1 MGTSKKV
8 VDKNDK
14 ITYIKHR
21 KAGGEVLLS
30 KFKVSNFL
38 SFDDEQTFSM
48 EAGKV
53 RSHIDRIYTD
63 NNAKLLK
70 FMAIYGANA
79 SGKSNLVSAFNFAQM
94 AIIEGIPTRAYVY
107 YCKLNRENKMKS
119 SRFEF
124 TIILDHHKYV
134 YGFDVVISS
143 GSFVSEY
150 LKLIKYGNTYKTIF
164 SRNVLSGEY
173 VVDEYFKSAAI
184 NERLKIYIE
193 DIKSDSSILF
203 LRMMNQNKESLYEAE
218 SEIIIYKQIFNWIK
232 YNLSVN
238 YPDRPITNY
247 SYLIDGSGVEQVG
260 KLLSAFGTGVA
271 EFSVADIPLEKATIK
286 IPNEIMEDIVENLTE
301 QQKRYEKHG
310 IQKIPAIMLRSAEDN
325 SMFIIQ
331 LMDNNVQCKTLE
343 FRHQAT
349 DAIFSIDE
357 ESDGTIRL
365 LDLIEVLLSED
376 TGKVYII
383 DEINRRF
390 HPLLTY
396 KFVEEYLRLA
406 TERNIQLIVTT
417 HESKLMDFDLLR
429 KDEIGFVDK
438 DEEGKSTIFSLDS
451 FGERFDKK
459 VCKAYLKG
467 TYGAIPKFLLK

>member
-150 LKLIKYGNTYKTIF
+150 
-164 SRNVLSGEY
+164 
-173 VVDEYFKSAAI
+173 
-184 NERLKIYIE
+184 
-193 DIKSDSSILF
+193 
-203 LRMMNQNKESLYEAE
+203 
-218 SEIIIYKQIFNWIK
+218 
-232 YNLSVN
+232 
-238 YPDRPITNY
+238 
-247 SYLIDGSGVEQVG
+247 
-260 KLLSAFGTGVA
+260 
-271 EFSVADIPLEKATIK
+271 
-286 IPNEIMEDIVENLTE
+286 
-301 QQKRYEKHG
+301 
-310 IQKIPAIMLRSAEDN
+310 
-325 SMFIIQ
+325 
-331 LMDNNVQCKTLE
+331 
-343 FRHQAT
+343 
-349 DAIFSIDE
+349 
-357 ESDGTIRL
+357 
-365 LDLIEVLLSED
+365 
-376 TGKVYII
+376 
-383 DEINRRF
+383 
-390 HPLLTY
+390 
-396 KFVEEYLRLA
+396 
-406 TERNIQLIVTT
+406 
-417 HESKLMDFDLLR
+417 
-429 KDEIGFVDK
+429 
-438 DEEGKSTIFSLDS
+438 
-451 FGERFDKK
+451 
-459 VCKAYLKG
+459 
-467 TYGAIPKFLLK
+467 

>member
-1 MGTSKKV
+1 M
-8 VDKNDK
+8 
-14 ITYIKHR
+14 
-21 KAGGEVLLS
+21 LS

-38 SFDDEQTFSM
+38 SFDEEQTFTM

-53 RSHIDRIYTD
+53 RSNIDRVYMDSKT
-63 NNAKLLK
+63 KLLK

-79 SGKSNLVSAFNFAQM
+79 SGKSNLVSAFDFAQL
-94 AIIEGIPTRAYVY
+94 ATIGGIPTRAYGC
-107 YCKLNRENKMKS
+107 YCKLNDANKSKVS
-119 SRFEF
+119 HFEF
-124 TIILDHHKYV
+124 TINLDHNKYV
-134 YGFDVVISS
+134 YGFEVIIST

-164 SRNVLSGEY
+164 SRNVLSGTY
-173 VVDEYFKSAAI
+173 VVDEYFKSATI
-184 NERLKIYIE
+184 NERLKIYID
-193 DIKSDSSILF
+193 DIKNDSSILF
-203 LRMMNQNKESLYEAE
+203 LRMMNQNKESLYETE
-218 SEIIIYKQIFNWIK
+218 PEIVIYKQIFNWIK

-238 YPDRPITNY
+238 YPDRPVTNY
-247 SYLIDGSGVEQVG
+247 SYFIDGSGVEQIG
-260 KLLSAFGTGVA
+260 KLLSAFGTGVV
-271 EFSVADIPLEKATIK
+271 EFAIADISIEKATVK
-286 IPNEIMEDIVENLTE
+286 VPREVMEEIIENLTE
-301 QQKRYEKHG
+301 QQKRYEKHE
-310 IQKIPAIMLRSAEDN
+310 IHKTPAIMLRSSEDN

-331 LMDNNVQCKTLE
+331 LIDNNVQCKTLE
-343 FRHQAT
+343 FKHQST

-376 TGKVYII
+376 DGKVYVI

-406 TERNIQLIVTT
+406 TKRNIQLIVTT

-429 KDEIGFVDK
+429 KDEIGFIDK
-438 DEEGKSTIFSLDS
+438 DEDGKSTIFSLDS

-459 VCKAYLKG
+459 VCKAYLNG
-467 TYGAIPKFLLK
+467 AYGAIPKFSLK